1 MKQEPCFK
9 YLAAAL
15 IAGVIL
21 AVFDPTPVLDQS
33 VPADPVTAA
42 TSASVLVKR

>member
-21 AVFDPTPVLDQS
+21 AVFDPTPVLDQ
-33 VPADPVTAA
+33 PAPTGTTVA
-42 TSASVLVKR
+42 VLAKS